1 MKTLQL
7 QIVQLPTPTPSPRPA
22 AFVFLDPAGA
32 TWIEPSYRDPNPSTM
47 PAAHRVAGTVANG
60 GGVVTVTDDTGLR
73 ATFSPWS
80 TPGAD
85 DPAGS
90 CKQALADFTDLLVL
104 DGVTLDEE
112 QASIAPAVTDNDTPD
127 PIP

>member
-7 QIVQLPTPTPSPRPA
+7 QIVELTRPPARRPA
-22 AFVFLDPAGA
+22 AFVFLEPGGA
-32 TWIEPSYRDPNPSTM
+32 VWVEPSYRDPHPNTM
-47 PAAHRVAGTVANG
+47 PAAHHVEGVVAKGD
-60 GGVVTVTDDTGLR
+60 GVVTVTDDTGLR
-73 ATFSPWS
+73 ATFTPWT

-85 DPAGS
+85 DPGGT
-90 CKQALADFTDLLVL
+90 CKRALADFTDLLVL

-112 QASIAPAVTDNDTPD
+112 QASIEPAVTDANTPD

>member
-7 QIVQLPTPTPSPRPA
+7 QIVQLTRPPGRRPA
-22 AFVFLDPAGA
+22 AFVFLDPDGA
-32 TWIEPSYRDPNPSTM
+32 TWIEPSYRDPYPNTM
-47 PAAHRVAGTVANG
+47 PAAHRVAGSVAQAD
-60 GGVVTVTDDTGLR
+60 GVVTVTDDAGVR
-73 ATFSPWS
+73 ATFSPWT

-85 DPAGS
+85 DPGGT
-90 CKQALADFTDLLVL
+90 CKRALADFTDLLVL

-112 QASIAPAVTDNDTPD
+112 QAAIAPAVTDNNTPD